1 MSRAH
6 RQEVLDDHMND
17 SNWKKMVGA
26 GVYMLLLLI
35 SMLRVLTVLALIGKM
50 DRADEGLA
58 TMSLLQNGN
67 AKNVMHCP
75 QEALDEKYTR
85 QKHQMA
91 SNSILIYWAI
101 SLDSEKRIKGS

>member
-6 RQEVLDDHMND
+6 RQEVLDDYMND

-26 GVYMLLLLI
+26 SVYMLLLLI
-35 SMLRVLTVLALIGKM
+35 SMFRVLTVLALIGKM

-58 TMSLLQNGN
+58 KNGN
-67 AKNVMHCP
+67 TKNVMHCP
-75 QEALDEKYTR
+75 REALEEKYTR

-91 SNSILIYWAI
+91 SNSILIYWA
-101 SLDSEKRIKGS
+101 KRRRRIKGS

>member
-6 RQEVLDDHMND
+6 RQEVLDDYMND

-35 SMLRVLTVLALIGKM
+35 SMLRM

-67 AKNVMHCP
+67 TKNVMHCP

-101 SLDSEKRIKGS
+101 SLDSVRRRIKGS